1 MKQDDDVIDSQRSRR
16 KKYTRRSFLIN
27 RSFGNS
33 LLCILGLRDFQT
45 LNNKNLASFPRSR
58 KLKNGDRH
66 TRDAPYLYYTLSLNA
81 RKVLVSSSFRERER
95 ERRSVLRAKKKK
107 KKKKRSFDLFF
118 NNDNNNNIFFFV

>member
-27 RSFGNS
+27 RALMKISPLATNSF
-33 LLCILGLRDFQT
+33 LCILGLRDFQT

-66 TRDAPYLYYTLSLNA
+66 TRDAPYLYYTLSIRA

-95 ERRSVLRAKKKK
+95 ETECSPREEEEEK
-107 KKKKRSFDLFF
+107 
-118 NNDNNNNIFFFV
+118 IF

>member
-95 ERRSVLRAKKKK
+95 ETECSPREEEEEEEEK
-107 KKKKRSFDLFF
+107 
-118 NNDNNNNIFFFV
+118 IF

>member
-33 LLCILGLRDFQT
+33 LLCILGRDFQT

-95 ERRSVLRAKKKK
+95 ETECSPREEEEEEEEK
-107 KKKKRSFDLFF
+107 
-118 NNDNNNNIFFFV
+118 IF